1 MNGINDLRGLWR
13 GKLKY
18 NVKPYKKGEW
28 VEGHFTR
35 LDDNNAAIIPH
46 IYGYGEVEV
55 EEDTLG
61 ECTSSRDENG
71 KPIFEGDICA
81 VDDKI
86 GVVRYDEEAAA
97 FILDCDV
104 QHLTFFYDIN
114 SSDVEV
120 VGNIYDNPELLKGG
134 N

>member
-1 MNGINDLRGLWR
+1 MNNLRGLWR

-35 LDDNNAAIIPH
+35 LDDNSAAIIPH

-61 ECTSSRDENG
+61 ECTGSFDKNG
-71 KPIFEGDICA
+71 KNVFEGDIVEYKGIRYKIEYLEKYIRFSANKTGTVFA
-81 VDDKI
+81 VFDLKQSEI
-86 GVVRYDEEAAA
+86 
-97 FILDCDV
+97 I
-104 QHLTFFYDIN
+104 
-114 SSDVEV
+114 
-120 VGNIYDNPELLKGG
+120 GNIHDNPELLSGK
-134 N
+134 